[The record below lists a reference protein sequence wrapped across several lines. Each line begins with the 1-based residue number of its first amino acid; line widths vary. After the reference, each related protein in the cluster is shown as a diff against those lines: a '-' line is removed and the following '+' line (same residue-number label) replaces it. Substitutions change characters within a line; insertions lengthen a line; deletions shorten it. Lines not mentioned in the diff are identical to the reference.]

1 MVEIEYIQDD
11 IYYWLVFTVFFSVA
25 SIVGAITFVITYKVM
40 VHMRNE
46 RLRKKAFENPD
57 YD

>member
-25 SIVGAITFVITYKVM
+25 SIVGAIIFVITYKIM
-40 VHMRNE
+40 VYMRNE